1 MGSVVVGARMPYQ
14 LVDNVGAMDHVLD
27 DAVLSR
33 LDEVTTEVKVL
44 LGANPDLWESD
55 GRYL

>member
-1 MGSVVVGARMPYQ
+1 MPYQ